1 MKNKIIILSTISIVV
16 IILIGLSVP
25 FLALSVKT
33 NRIDNDYVYLKEKEE
48 YSIKQEVEGVELVTQ
63 HISCGYATIE
73 MLSSFY
79 GDKVSEDDLDSKNKG
94 KISTSSSNGF
104 LKEVNKSI
112 PNKKFKKLSYLKNDE
127 LLIEIYKSLSNNNP
141 VAIEWAAKFEG
152 EWTLHFSLITASD
165 IKNGFITIYNPYG
178 YIENITI
185 DDFIER
191 STFKAYQKMPLF
203 LKFGFAF
210 NAYEKNTLFIVE

>member
-16 IILIGLSVP
+16 IILIGLSIP

-104 LKEVNKSI
+104 LIEVNESV

-152 EWTLHFSLITASD
+152 EWTLHFSLITAID

-185 DDFIER
+185 DDFIDR

-210 NAYEKNTLFIVE
+210 NAFEKNTLFIVE

>member
-79 GDKVSEDDLDSKNKG
+79 GDEVSEDDLDSKNKG

-104 LKEVNKSI
+104 
-112 PNKKFKKLSYLKNDE
+112 
-127 LLIEIYKSLSNNNP
+127 
-141 VAIEWAAKFEG
+141 
-152 EWTLHFSLITASD
+152 
-165 IKNGFITIYNPYG
+165 
-178 YIENITI
+178 
-185 DDFIER
+185 
-191 STFKAYQKMPLF
+191 
-203 LKFGFAF
+203 
-210 NAYEKNTLFIVE
+210 

>member
-33 NRIDNDYVYLKEKEE
+33 NRIDNDYVYLKEIEE

-94 KISTSSSNGF
+94 KVSTSSSNGF
-104 LKEVNKSI
+104 LKEVNESI

-141 VAIEWAAKFEG
+141 VAIEWAAKYKG
-152 EWTLHFSLITASD
+152 EWTLHFSLITAID

-178 YIENITI
+178 YIENITT

-210 NAYEKNTLFIVE
+210 NAFEKNTLFIVE